1 MSRQSSPALPTL
13 SRLTANSNGFRS
25 AAPSRSSYGRTFLD
39 NNFAKANA
47 FANSTYS
54 AKTKTA
60 SKISFQT
67 GDTVKHNVFGKGVVV
82 SAVPMANDT
91 LLEIAFENT
100 GTKKLMAN
108 FAKLEKLC

>member
-1 MSRQSSPALPTL
+1 MGSSGEPT
-13 SRLTANSNGFRS
+13 TVHGFRS
-25 AAPSRSSYGRTFLD
+25 ATPSRSSYGRTFLD

-108 FAKLEKLC
+108 FARLEKL